1 MWNPLDSITVRTFLI
16 LIGGTMLSGA
26 LVFTL
31 AGTERKNLESHLRTH
46 HATERIEQ
54 AIQLLDSA
62 PQASRQA
69 IAQVYANY
77 GLRVDLTPTVGV
89 VGQAPDSEITQELR
103 QQLGS
108 DRPIEIVDQENKD
121 CPAFTGPHPE
131 DKPHCISVF
140 TALKDGTRIK
150 LDVARH
156 DHPPPPFRGNF
167 MRDLIIFMA
176 GLAVFAW
183 IVALMTTRPLRRL
196 ARAANALGSNLKHP
210 PLAETPG
217 PREVREAS
225 IAFNRMQ
232 ASIQSYIQERTFM
245 LSAIA
250 HDLQTPLTRL
260 RLRLEKV
267 SDPAL
272 RTALVADLT
281 VTQSLV
287 REGLDYAHTITTDE
301 PFELVDIDSLTE
313 ALCNDA
319 IDAGSEITFDGTSNT
334 TIWGSPLAL
343 RRCISNL
350 MDNAVKYGQFAHVS
364 VQKSAGK
371 ALISVIDGGEGIP
384 AHDLEKVFQPFH
396 RLEDSRSRESGGTGL
411 GLTIARI
418 IAERHQ
424 GRITLKNMGVAELGL
439 VAVLE
444 LPLAPS
450 N

>member
-1 MWNPLDSITVRTFLI
+1 
-16 LIGGTMLSGA
+16 
-26 LVFTL
+26 
-31 AGTERKNLESHLRTH
+31 
-46 HATERIEQ
+46 
-54 AIQLLDSA
+54 
-62 PQASRQA
+62 
-69 IAQVYANY
+69 
-77 GLRVDLTPTVGV
+77 
-89 VGQAPDSEITQELR
+89 
-103 QQLGS
+103 
-108 DRPIEIVDQENKD
+108 
-121 CPAFTGPHPE
+121 
-131 DKPHCISVF
+131 
-140 TALKDGTRIK
+140 
-150 LDVARH
+150 
-156 DHPPPPFRGNF
+156 
-167 MRDLIIFMA
+167 
-176 GLAVFAW
+176 
-183 IVALMTTRPLRRL
+183 MTTKPLCRL
-196 ARAANALGSNLKHP
+196 ARAANALGSNLQHP

-272 RTALVADLT
+272 RTALVSDLT

-287 REGLDYAHTITTDE
+287 REVLDYAHTITTDE

-334 TIWGSPLAL
+334 TILGSPLAL

-350 MDNAVKYGQFAHVS
+350 MDNAIKYGQFAHVS

-371 ALISVIDGGEGIP
+371 AVISVIDGGQGIP
-384 AHDLEKVFQPFH
+384 AQDLEKVFQPFH
-396 RLEDSRSRESGGTGL
+396 RLEDSRSRDSGGTGL

-418 IAERHQ
+418 IAERHR

-439 VAVLE
+439 IAILE
-444 LPLAPS
+444 LPLAPAS
-450 N
+450 A